1 MSNTSKLNKNR
12 RFIYKICMHDLYII
26 LLIWYIS
33 DSLRFIWSDM
43 ATVFILVS
51 EFMHITPFYT

>member
-1 MSNTSKLNKNR
+1 
-12 RFIYKICMHDLYII
+12 MHDLYII